1 MADQAPQA
9 KGRALGNVLVGFAM
23 LAICLLASSVSAGAV
38 GARQARH
45 VLAPLLQRRLQPPA
59 CSALSIGAYG
69 RLICIERCGRR
80 AASAAGRCGAARL
93 PPPPLPFA
101 HCSRLHFCCPRQ
113 VRLFSVIKYES
124 VIHEFVSDG
133 DAVV

>member
-45 VLAPLLQRRLQPPA
+45 VPAPLLQRRLQAPP
-59 CSALSIGAYG
+59 CSILPIGTCG

-80 AASAAGRCGAARL
+80 AASAAG
-93 PPPPLPFA
+93 
-101 HCSRLHFCCPRQ
+101 
-113 VRLFSVIKYES
+113 
-124 VIHEFVSDG
+124 
-133 DAVV
+133 